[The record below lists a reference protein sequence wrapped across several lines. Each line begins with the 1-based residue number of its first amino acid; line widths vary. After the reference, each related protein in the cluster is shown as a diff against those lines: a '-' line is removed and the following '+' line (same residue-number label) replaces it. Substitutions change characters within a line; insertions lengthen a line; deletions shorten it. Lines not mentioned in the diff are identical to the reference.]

1 MPTSNKTWTFPS
13 NKDDLLPHMIN
24 GSYQDRHR
32 KIILEFLKENS
43 CRFRNCLDIGAH
55 VGIWSDDFTKVFE
68 HVHAFEP
75 IEELRTCYK
84 QNVHGNNYTMYPFG
98 LGNSTRQINFLY
110 EPEKSKNTQV
120 NEQGNYS
127 AEIKRLDDL
136 GLQDIDYIKMDAE
149 GYELEILK
157 GGTKLLRDQLPFV
170 HLEIKSRQLEKFSLS
185 KKNIHDFM
193 NNLGYKLKLKFI
205 NEYVFSKQ

>member
-1 MPTSNKTWTFPS
+1 MPLSNKTWTFPS
-13 NKDDLLPHMIN
+13 KDDDLLPYMIN
-24 GSYQDRHR
+24 GSYQDLHR
-32 KIILEFLKENS
+32 KKILNFLKENN

-55 VGIWSDDFTKVFE
+55 VGIWSNDFTKVFE

-75 IEELRTCYK
+75 IEDLRICFK
-84 QNVHGNNYTMYPFG
+84 QNIQEKNYTLHPFG
-98 LGNSTRQINFLY
+98 LGNSTKRITFQY

-120 NEQGNYS
+120 NEKGNYP

-136 GLQDIDYIKMDAE
+136 GLKDIDYIKLDAE

-157 GGTKLLRDQLPFV
+157 GAVKLLEDQSPFV
-170 HLEIKSRQLEKFSLS
+170 HLEIKNRQLEKFSLS
-185 KKNIHDFM
+185 KKNIHKFM
-193 NNLGYKLKLKFI
+193 NNEGYKLKLKFI